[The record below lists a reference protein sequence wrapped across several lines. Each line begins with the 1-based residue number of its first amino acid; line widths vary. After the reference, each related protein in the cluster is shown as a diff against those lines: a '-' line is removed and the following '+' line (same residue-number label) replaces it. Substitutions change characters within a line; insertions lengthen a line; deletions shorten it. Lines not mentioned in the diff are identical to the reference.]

1 MLKQTSRS
9 FKILEPISYIL
20 FADAHNKA
28 RTIFSV
34 LGTGKLNKEQK
45 KIISSQSE
53 SNIKL

>member
-45 KIISSQSE
+45 KNHFE
-53 SNIKL
+53 SK